1 MNDER
6 HLLTDLRLQL
16 RHARL
21 RPAYEVT
28 TSLERIPATQP
39 PRRVLEFGTVEGQE
53 NLAQAIVMR
62 LLTPKG
68 ELEQLAHPDYGS
80 RLYELIGHPNTPE
93 RRDLVK
99 LYTLESLNAEPRI
112 AKVVSVV
119 VSEVPAQPTRV
130 DVHIEVQ
137 PVGRT
142 DTVSIGPLELELA
155 P

>member
-1 MNDER
+1 MGDQR
-6 HLLTDLRLQL
+6 HLLKDLRLQL
-16 RHARL
+16 RRARL
-21 RPAYEVT
+21 RPVYEVK
-28 TSLERIPATQP
+28 TSVERIPSTQP
-39 PRRVLEFGTVEGQE
+39 PRRVLEFGTIEGEE
-53 NLAQAIVMR
+53 NLAQAIVVR

-68 ELEQLAHPDYGS
+68 ELEELAHPDYGS
-80 RLYELIGHPNTPE
+80 RLHELIGRPNTPE

-112 AKVVSVV
+112 ANVVSVV
-119 VSEVPAQPTRV
+119 VSEVPAQPARV

-142 DTVSIGPLELELA
+142 DIVSIGPLELELA